1 MCPEDQLKTLLDK
14 LDLVAS
20 MRTSGGRTKR
30 MRLLRREI
38 NSLRHKISH
47 QDRNSRLLN
56 GKMKGDK
63 SKEGKSEEKMDYIT
77 SNTGNFNFRYFRYR
91 YFFMSKLFVINI
103 FELFQLTLK
112 KKF

>member
-1 MCPEDQLKTLLDK
+1 MSPEDQLKTLLDK
-14 LDLVAS
+14 LDLVSS

-56 GKMKGDK
+56 GRI
-63 SKEGKSEEKMDYIT
+63 KEERSDEQMDYIT
-77 SNTGNFNFRYFRYR
+77 SNTGNA
-91 YFFMSKLFVINI
+91 K
-103 FELFQLTLK
+103 
-112 KKF
+112 